1 MDKRIYE
8 RLFTTPA
15 YLVLNKAEEL
25 CNKCKYEKITPLLLF
40 VSMLI
45 AEKEYM
51 IKKLSE
57 VELEYSNVC
66 TDVEE
71 QISTLPRQ
79 TLEQYNFS
87 DETLNIVCKAILNKK
102 HKYVTLFDLLS
113 ELTTQSDIS
122 DLLRNKVFE
131 ESDIDEQKT
140 GELVFDP
147 ITGSFQTEN
156 ISYYDDATATIDGC
170 LLSGYVGEGFAL

>member
-122 DLLRNKVFE
+122 ELLRNKVFE
-131 ESDIDEQKT
+131 ESDIDKQTEV
-140 GELVFDP
+140 LVFDP
-147 ITGSFQTEN
+147 ITGSFQTG
-156 ISYYDDATATIDGC
+156 IASYYDDATATIELAAEEEMVFTGC
-170 LLSGYVGEGFAL
+170 

>member
-25 CNKCKYEKITPLLLF
+25 SNTCKYKKITPLLLF

-71 QISTLPRQ
+71 KLNTLPRQ
-79 TLEQYNFS
+79 SLDQYDFS
-87 DETLNIVCKAILNKK
+87 DATIDVICNSILNKK
-102 HKYVTLFDLLS
+102 HQYVTLFDLLS
-113 ELTTQSDIS
+113 EVTKQYEIS
-122 DLLRNKVFE
+122 DLLCNKVFE
-131 ESDIDEQKT
+131 ESDIDKLMEK
-140 GELVFDP
+140 LVFDP
-147 ITGSFQTEN
+147 VSGKFDLV
-156 ISYYDDATATIDGC
+156 SYYHDATIRVSEMARTT
-170 LLSGYVGEGFAL
+170 GFY